1 MIGSSFNLQFKWKY
15 QLGHAIVINFM
26 SIIVF
31 INDRNDSP
39 FIGAFVIADKAF
51 YFGADF
57 TSINVVKQ

>member
-1 MIGSSFNLQFKWKY
+1 M
-15 QLGHAIVINFM
+15 GHAIVINFM

-31 INDRNDSP
+31 INDCNDSP
-39 FIGAFVIADKAF
+39 FIGAFVTADKAF

>member
-1 MIGSSFNLQFKWKY
+1 M
-15 QLGHAIVINFM
+15 GHAIVINFM

-39 FIGAFVIADKAF
+39 FIGADKAF

>member
-1 MIGSSFNLQFKWKY
+1 M
-15 QLGHAIVINFM
+15 GHAIVINFM

-39 FIGAFVIADKAF
+39 FNGAFVIADKAF

>member
-15 QLGHAIVINFM
+15 QLGHATVINFM

-31 INDRNDSP
+31 INDCNDSP